1 MASCNHSPNAR
12 PSDNVV
18 MHTEILKAYEEGALD
33 DEVGNTTG
41 EGIVV
46 GNSKYLC
53 NWKLCGFSIFSV
65 KFKRE
70 LTDKY
75 ITKLFGVDVIFP
87 ILILCGCFVYFP
99 TFAMVVL
106 STVFWSLVFLL
117 SFDVT
122 ASRERTRPTLRSF
135 DSDRCSPPETPE
147 RVTEA
152 RHTHGKLMGDGNHSN
167 NGTNSTYRNSQKSK
181 YKSDGYDSDDGEIV
195 SVMGGF

>member
-1 MASCNHSPNAR
+1 MDSLNHPPNPR
-12 PSDNVV
+12 PSDNIV
-18 MHTEILKAYEEGALD
+18 MHTEILEAFGEDDEEG
-33 DEVGNTTG
+33 NNIG
-41 EGIVV
+41 EEIVV

-53 NWKLCGFSIFSV
+53 NWKVCGFSILSV

-75 ITKLFGVDVIFP
+75 ITKIFGVDVIFP

-99 TFAMVVL
+99 NFAIVIL

-122 ASRERTRPTLRSF
+122 ASHERTRPTLRSF
-135 DSDRCSPPETPE
+135 DGDRASPPETPE

-152 RHTHGKLMGDGNHSN
+152 RQRHSKSMGEGDHSN
-167 NGTNSTYRNSQKSK
+167 NGTSRTYPNSQKCK
-181 YKSDGYDSDDGEIV
+181 YKRDGYDSDDGEIV